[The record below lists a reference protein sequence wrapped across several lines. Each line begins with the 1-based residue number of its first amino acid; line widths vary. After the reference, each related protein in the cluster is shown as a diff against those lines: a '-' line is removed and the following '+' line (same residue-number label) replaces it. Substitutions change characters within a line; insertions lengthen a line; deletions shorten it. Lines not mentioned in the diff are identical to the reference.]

1 MPDTVVGLFRTRSG
15 AEEALGKLKE
25 AGFGQDQLS
34 VSTPAVRRRGRYGL
48 KVGSGIVI
56 GTLVGALAG
65 AVVTGMV
72 PGVHPLIAGNVLAT
86 FLFAAVAGAA
96 TGGVA
101 GGLLSMAAS
110 GDRAAFDDYSTA
122 RVRLES
128 QGQAGSWSASQA
140 RGWTRRAPSWLRR
153 ERWKP
158 RRSRRRWKQTPGGRA
173 RKAVS
178 RAWSVVR
185 FGAADVLLNVFAF
198 ATRREVTQGHDP
210 LEPAVIH
217 DDDPLHVA

>member
-1 MPDTVVGLFRTRSG
+1 MPDTVVGLFRTRSE
-15 AEEALGKLKE
+15 AQEALGKLKE

-34 VSTPAVRRRGRYGL
+34 VSTPGVRRRGRYGL
-48 KVGSGIVI
+48 KVGTGIVI

-110 GDRAAFDDYSTA
+110 GDRALFYQQEGESGRFLVSVTGEG
-122 RVRLES
+122 LER
-128 QGQAGSWSASQA
+128 GRAGLPAGGGMGA
-140 RGWTRRAPSWLRR
+140 GAGRGPPA
-153 ERWKP
+153 P
-158 RRSRRRWKQTPGGRA
+158 RR
-173 RKAVS
+173 
-178 RAWSVVR
+178 
-185 FGAADVLLNVFAF
+185 
-198 ATRREVTQGHDP
+198 
-210 LEPAVIH
+210 
-217 DDDPLHVA
+217 